1 MTPPSQPRLPPSQ
14 VQQQPPPVSQAGPY
28 LPADAIA
35 DAMSGPLE
43 VVGVGGWPG
52 LFRRLS
58 CMYRNER
65 VFVVDE
71 SCSSP
76 AEPTQLTVHVFSPTR
91 GQATLYAE
99 SARKITAAKRA
110 DYTQFGAA
118 NANLKPSPARL
129 DLTQTYEDVIA
140 YQTDGRGQIPI
151 FCTASITS
159 PEGHCT
165 KGATMT
171 PGEYAARVS
180 SFVAEPPDSWF
191 ALVRTLV
198 EHRKVAHAAIKP
210 AQLPTPRL
218 VTWAA
223 SFGRDLDVTVSE
235 ELLARIGTTGVSSA
249 AVLTEDGGVAI
260 AGTRS
265 SGPNNVMPAV
275 ARVDANGKV
284 QWVKTFAKKGFVSH
298 EGTSVLA
305 AGGALYVLTSGY
317 PNLARKPITR
327 VFKLDARGNVSWEW
341 DGNARDNNKDK
352 IPQVIRINATS
363 QGTLLLTG
371 YIQLVPNGDVH
382 GWTAELDTKGKL
394 VREDVGAVLPDHGMH
409 LK

>member
-1 MTPPSQPRLPPSQ
+1 
-14 VQQQPPPVSQAGPY
+14 
-28 LPADAIA
+28 
-35 DAMSGPLE
+35 
-43 VVGVGGWPG
+43 
-52 LFRRLS
+52 
-58 CMYRNER
+58 MYRNER

-76 AEPTQLTVHVFSPTR
+76 AEPTQLTVHVFSPAR
-91 GQATLYAE
+91 GRATLYAH

-118 NANLKPSPARL
+118 SADLKPSPARL
-129 DLTQTYEDVIA
+129 ELTQTYEDVIA
-140 YQTDGRGQIPI
+140 YETDGRGQIPI
-151 FCTASITS
+151 FCTASITN
-159 PEGHCT
+159 PAGHCT

-180 SFVAEPPDSWF
+180 SFVAEPPASWF

-210 AQLPTPRL
+210 AQLPVPRL
-218 VTWAA
+218 VAWAA

-235 ELLARIGTTGVSSA
+235 ELLGRIGTACVSSA
-249 AVLTEDGGVAI
+249 AALTEDGGVAI

-265 SGPNNVMPAV
+265 SGPNNMPAV

-305 AGGALYVLTSGY
+305 AGGALYVHTSGY
-317 PNLARKPITR
+317 RNLAQKTIAR

-352 IPQVIRINATS
+352 IPQVTRVNATS

-371 YIQLVPNGDVH
+371 HIQLVPDGDVH

-394 VREDVGAVLPDHGMH
+394 VREEVGAVLHARGVH
-409 LK
+409 QK